1 MNRPLL
7 IIICDFLLISLLSLA
22 KFEPASTNGNQT
34 LSNSLSPQ
42 RTNDMVAAF
51 KTALAS
57 EQQVRETLSSQLDS
71 AQESLENSEQALVA
85 KDSKIALIEKDLEE
99 VEAVL
104 NNCKMKEFFCSN
116 RHGHPKSVSFLQ
128 DQFLEAS
135 SEAKRLQNDLNRS

>member
-42 RTNDMVAAF
+42 RTNDMVAVL

-99 VEAVL
+99 VEGRAQQLQNERVL
-104 NNCKMKEFFCSN
+104 LQQQYTDTQ
-116 RHGHPKSVSFLQ
+116 KSVSFLQ

-135 SEAKRLQNDLNRS
+135 K

>member
-42 RTNDMVAAF
+42 RTNDMVAVL

-99 VEAVL
+99 VEGRAQQLQNERVL
-104 NNCKMKEFFCSN
+104 LQQQY
-116 RHGHPKSVSFLQ
+116 GHPKKRFLSSGPVPRGFQ
-128 DQFLEAS
+128 RGQAAS
-135 SEAKRLQNDLNRS
+135 K

>member
-7 IIICDFLLISLLSLA
+7 IIVCDFLLISLLSLA
-22 KFEPASTNGNQT
+22 KFEPASNNANQT

-42 RTNDMVAAF
+42 RTNDMVAVL

-99 VEAVL
+99 VEGRA
-104 NNCKMKEFFCSN
+104 
-116 RHGHPKSVSFLQ
+116 Q
-128 DQFLEAS
+128 Q
-135 SEAKRLQNDLNRS
+135 LQNERFLLQQQYTDTQKKRFLSSGAVPRGFQRGQAASK

>member
-42 RTNDMVAAF
+42 RTNDMVAVL

-99 VEAVL
+99 VEGRA
-104 NNCKMKEFFCSN
+104 
-116 RHGHPKSVSFLQ
+116 Q
-128 DQFLEAS
+128 Q
-135 SEAKRLQNDLNRS
+135 LQNEPG

>member
-42 RTNDMVAAF
+42 RTNDMVAVL

-57 EQQVRETLSSQLDS
+57 EQQVRETLTSQLDS

-99 VEAVL
+99 VEGRAQQLQNERVL
-104 NNCKMKEFFCSN
+104 LQQQYTDTQ
-116 RHGHPKSVSFLQ
+116 KSVSFLQ

-135 SEAKRLQNDLNRS
+135 SEAKRLQNCC

>member
-42 RTNDMVAAF
+42 RTNDMVAAL

-57 EQQVRETLSSQLDS
+57 EQQVRETLTSQLDS

-99 VEAVL
+99 VEGRAQQLQNERVL
-104 NNCKMKEFFCSN
+104 LQQQYTDTQQ
-116 RHGHPKSVSFLQ
+116 SVSFLQ
-128 DQFLEAS
+128 EQFLEAS
-135 SEAKRLQNDLNRS
+135 SEIGRAHV